1 MLTSESFQGLCA
13 RKQGL
18 KKNAIGRE
26 RPEKHLEEIS
36 GLHNYDN
43 SSQKGPSLRFLWILF
58 PLSVEH
64 PPKAKQ
70 PSLPW
75 RLPITTLLSLCII
88 KEDNSIINLPGVT
101 FLF

>member
-1 MLTSESFQGLCA
+1 MKAFRDFVQESKDL
-13 RKQGL
+13 KK